1 MEYSILLLGVLG
13 MLGILLH
20 NLVKMNDINKK
31 AKGAFNFGQYLAIEK
46 FSIMISLIVVVV
58 CLITYND
65 IKQLHDLG
73 IKGGLGFFTIGY
85 MSQSLLVKFTGQA
98 EKFLKEKG
106 E

>member
-1 MEYSILLLGVLG
+1 MDYSPFILGVLG
-13 MLGILLH
+13 VLGILLH

-31 AKGAFNFGQYLAIEK
+31 AKGSFNFGQYLAIER

-73 IKGGLGFFTIGY
+73 VKGGLGFFTIGY
-85 MSQSLLVKFTGQA
+85 MSQSLLVKFTGKA
-98 EKFLKEKG
+98 EKFISDK
-106 E
+106 